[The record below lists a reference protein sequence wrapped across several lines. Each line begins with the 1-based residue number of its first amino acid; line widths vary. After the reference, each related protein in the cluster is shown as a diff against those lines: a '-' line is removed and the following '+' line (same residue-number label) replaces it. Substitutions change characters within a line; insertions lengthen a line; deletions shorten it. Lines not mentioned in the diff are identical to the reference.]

1 MKSPVARLSKR
12 DLLPP
17 PRTPFDAGVPFA
29 APMEV
34 SDILARL
41 ALRIRIDFADIGRV
55 YKGDGGGLNKIDC
68 IHG

>member
-17 PRTPFDAGVPFA
+17 LRTPFDAGVPFA

-41 ALRIRIDFADIGRV
+41 ALRMRIDFADIGRV
-55 YKGDGGGLNKIDC
+55 CKGGGEKIDY